1 METNIIYLATN
12 TVNGKRYV
20 GLTRGTLSN
29 RWAQHVSIARRKP
42 RSYLHRAI
50 AKYGADVFDIR
61 PIASALRP
69 QYLAPLEVAL
79 IADIRPE
86 YNQTHGG
93 EVTFGRKY
101 NDEALQRIKDKN
113 TGKKRTPEQ
122 CAANAAQKRRYLLV
136 HPEALAASIAQ
147 MAKVRHLIDNEKRV
161 AAVRAANTGR
171 PLTMEHRAKMS
182 ATRMGMVYSA
192 EIIARMAA
200 SKRKAV
206 QCINTG
212 VTYPCAKTAAEATGV
227 GHRSVIRVLKG
238 EYPAVKG
245 LSFIYEASK

>member
-79 IADIRPE
+79 IADIRPLPSDCL
-86 YNQTHGG
+86 NLPKADTW
-93 EVTFGRKY
+93 TK
-101 NDEALQRIKDKN
+101 L
-113 TGKKRTPEQ
+113 
-122 CAANAAQKRRYLLV
+122 RYHRPFV
-136 HPEALAASIAQ
+136 FFT
-147 MAKVRHLIDNEKRV
+147 IDCRSL
-161 AAVRAANTGR
+161 
-171 PLTMEHRAKMS
+171 PLTACFNQQNVSSS
-182 ATRMGMVYSA
+182 ASSEDVYENSARSMVTN
-192 EIIARMAA
+192 I
-200 SKRKAV
+200 
-206 QCINTG
+206 
-212 VTYPCAKTAAEATGV
+212 
-227 GHRSVIRVLKG
+227 
-238 EYPAVKG
+238 
-245 LSFIYEASK
+245 